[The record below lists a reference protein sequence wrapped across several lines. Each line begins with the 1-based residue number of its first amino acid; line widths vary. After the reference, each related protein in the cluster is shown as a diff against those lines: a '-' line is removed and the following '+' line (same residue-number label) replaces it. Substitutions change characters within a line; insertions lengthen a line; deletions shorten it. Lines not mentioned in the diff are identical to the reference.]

1 MHPAFALILCL
12 GQLDLS
18 APGVEK
24 VATGFSFS
32 EGPAADKDGNVYF
45 TDSPKNRIHVYRPST
60 GKTEIAHEK
69 TTDAN
74 GMRFDA
80 QGRLVV
86 ACGEDGARAVI
97 RYEKDGTRTTLADK
111 HAGKRLTAPNDLC
124 FDKTGRIYFTDPCY
138 GRKPKDGQEIYAVYR
153 IDAKEGQPVPNE
165 VTRVVS
171 DVEMPNGIV
180 LSPDEKTLYVADASP
195 NKKGPHLLLAYDVAA
210 DGKCS
215 GRRVV
220 YDFKEDRGID
230 GMTIDSDGNIVATA
244 GNGKTS
250 GVYVIA
256 PTGKQLGFVPL
267 PETATNC
274 IFADKTT
281 LYATAGHSLYR
292 IRFVAKGAKAAG
304 WAKDLVDVR
313 DIRSLTM
320 SPDGKTIACIVATP
334 DYDANTTHTAA
345 WLVPFDKGE
354 PTKLDLDVDGVSR
367 LLWAPKGT
375 QIGIEGSKGKS
386 HFLGIYDVA
395 EKKLRRL
402 VDIHRGNAYLAHAGA
417 SWCWAPDAKALAYLA
432 ADTGAKPAPTEP
444 RVIDRIQYKNR
455 TGFADGR
462 RSHIWIVD
470 VDSAKP
476 RQLTAGDHDE
486 HSIDWSPKGDEIVFC
501 ANLEPDPDANCN
513 NDLFVV
519 DVKSGKI
526 TQVTKTPGNEMS
538 PVWSPDGTKIA
549 YLATKRPLT
558 TIDSVAEDD
567 HVWVLD
573 RTDRKHL
580 DLTSALDRRCF
591 PPRWAADGKA
601 VYFLAR
607 DRGLKRLCKTAL
619 AAETIGPPF
628 LQQSVHE
635 FGEVRQ
641 FSIFGDLVPMV
652 VSGPEATPRIWVR
665 KPAINESP
673 YPGVHVIATEFAPP
687 GVVLGGRKTNIPEE
701 VEFKSFDGT
710 PILGSLYLPPGASA
724 ATKCPLILDIHGG
737 PHSMWEK
744 KFQPTHQMMVA
755 HGYAVL
761 ALDPRGSSG
770 YGQKFA
776 DGCVND
782 WGGGD
787 YKDLMAGV
795 DHVLAKYPQID
806 GGRMGVMGG
815 SYGGYMTN
823 WIITHT
829 DRFKAAVSY
838 AGLSNL
844 VSFYATSLYQDL
856 IHVEFGGPPWEK
868 HDILWEKSPLKHIKN
883 AKTPT
888 LIIHGEADNDVH
900 ITQSEELFTALKYR
914 GVETVFVRYPR
925 QGHGASEPR
934 QQVDIL
940 ERELDWFDR
949 HLRK

>member
-1 MHPAFALILCL
+1 MHPALALILCL

-18 APGVEK
+18 APAVEK
-24 VATGFSFS
+24 VAAGFEFS
-32 EGPAADKDGNVYF
+32 EGPAADRDGNVYF
-45 TDSPKNRIHVYRPST
+45 TDSPKNRIHVYRPGAS
-60 GKTEIAHEK
+60 KTEIAHEK

-86 ACGEDGARAVI
+86 CCGEDGARAVI
-97 RYEKDGTRTTLADK
+97 RYAPDGTRTVLADK
-111 HAGKRLTAPNDLC
+111 YAGKRLTAPNDLC
-124 FDKTGRIYFTDPCY
+124 FDKAGRIYFTDPCY
-138 GRKPKDGQEIYAVYR
+138 GKKPKDGQEIFAVYR
-153 IDAKEGQPVPNE
+153 IDAKNGQPIPNA
-165 VTRVVS
+165 VTRVIS

-195 NKKGPHLLLAYDVAA
+195 NPKGAHLLLAYDVAA

-230 GMTIDSDGNIVATA
+230 GMTIDTDGNIVAAA
-244 GNGKTS
+244 GNGKSS
-250 GVYVIA
+250 GIYVIS
-256 PTGKQLGFVPL
+256 PSGKRLGFVPL

-292 IRFVAKGAKAAG
+292 VRFVAKGARAPG

-334 DYDANTTHTAA
+334 DYEANTTHTAA
-345 WLVPFDKGE
+345 WLMPFDKGE

-367 LLWAPKGT
+367 LLWAPKGDK
-375 QIGIEGSKGKS
+375 IGVEGSKGKS

-402 VDIHRGNAYLAHAGA
+402 VDIERGNAYLAHAGA
-417 SWCWAPDAKALAYLA
+417 SWCWAPDASALAYLN
-432 ADTGAKPAPTEP
+432 ADPRSSPASTEP
-444 RVIDRIQYKNR
+444 RLIDRIQYKNR
-455 TGFADGR
+455 TGFADGL

-470 VDSAKP
+470 AESGKARP
-476 RQLTAGDHDE
+476 LTSGNHDE

-501 ANLEPDPDANCN
+501 SNHEPDPDANCS

-526 TQVTKTPGNEMS
+526 TQLTKTPGNEMS

-567 HVWVLD
+567 HVWVI
-573 RTDRKHL
+573 DRKTQVSS
-580 DLTSALDRRCF
+580 DLAKKLDRRCF
-591 PPRWAADGKA
+591 QPRWDPNSSS
-601 VYFLAR
+601 VFFLAR
-607 DRGLKRLCKTAL
+607 DRGLKVGCLAILNGHHWKAEWGTGPLPPSIAEETARNPI
-619 AAETIGPPF
+619 APATWSGDVEPIEVHWRIADTG
-628 LQQSVHE
+628 SV
-635 FGEVRQ
+635 
-641 FSIFGDLVPMV
+641 D
-652 VSGPEATPRIWVR
+652 
-665 KPAINESP
+665 PADRNQRSTSFNKS
-673 YPGVHVIATEFAPP
+673 A
-687 GVVLGGRKTNIPEE
+687 LGGMKLRGSDII
-701 VEFKSFDGT
+701 EFKSFDGT
-710 PILGSLYLPPGASA
+710 PIFGSLYLPPGATA
-724 ATKCPLILDIHGG
+724 ETKCPLILDIHGG

-776 DGCVND
+776 DGCVGD

-829 DRFKAAVSY
+829 DRFAAAVSY

-868 HDILWEKSPLKHIKN
+868 HDILWEKSPLMHIKN

-900 ITQSEELFTALKYR
+900 ITQSEELYTALKYR